1 MQTSTQLVS
10 LHNAAFRSQTKVSRP
25 PLGKGQQLFSAKPCR
40 TNSLAFCFRLPL
52 PTVTSMER
60 SASNEPKHLSSMFPL
75 PLAFLKPA
83 PCLPPV
89 CVAKSMMRK
98 GLESVELPG
107 TRKRNSGLMSFSACD
122 SSFCP
127 STHHRIRSL
136 PLAVLS
142 CSKAPG
148 LRGRRGKGQIS

>member
-1 MQTSTQLVS
+1 MQTSTHLVS
-10 LHNAAFRSQTKVSRP
+10 LHNAAFRSQTKGSRP
-25 PLGKGQQLFSAKPCR
+25 PFGKGQQLFSAKPCR
-40 TNSLAFCFRLPL
+40 TSSRAFCLRLPL

-60 SASNEPKHLSSMFPL
+60 LASNEPKHLSWMFPL

-83 PCLPPV
+83 PCFPPV
-89 CVAKSMMRK
+89 CVANSMMRK
-98 GLESVELPG
+98 GLSVELPG
-107 TRKRNSGLMSFSACD
+107 SRSRNSGLMSFSACD

-142 CSKAPG
+142 
-148 LRGRRGKGQIS
+148 